1 YFFSYSLLFRA
12 CIFYVNFFFFF
23 SSRRRHTRWPRDWSS
38 DVCSSDLERPEP
50 ADLDELRHDQFLSG
64 NRNQPC
70 TRNFLPAFRWKDRW
84 FRPRPSAELHVL
96 EKPCGRRSE
105 YRRQKR
111 LDKRAFSDDHWRN
124 PGRLRRSLFD
134 YGHTGLLAGGNGNGN
149 FGQPQGLPDEQEG
162 GKHRD
167 SRPAEAGHEGWTGAA
182 DTCHRGSSA
191 LRPISG
197 NPQVGLAPSLSWWSA

>member
-1 YFFSYSLLFRA
+1 
-12 CIFYVNFFFFF
+12 
-23 SSRRRHTRWPRDWSS
+23 H
-38 DVCSSDLERPEP
+38 ERPEP

-111 LDKRAFSDDHWRN
+111 LDKRAFSDDHWRS

-134 YGHTGLLAGGNGNGN
+134 YGHTGLLAGGNGNATLDSPKDFLTNRRVGN
-149 FGQPQGLPDEQEG
+149 VAILGRLKPGMKVGQAQP
-162 GKHRD
+162 
-167 SRPAEAGHEGWTGAA
+167 
-182 DTCHRGSSA
+182 
-191 LRPISG
+191 
-197 NPQVGLAPSLSWWSA
+197 VLAIVARR